1 MLRFA
6 ELALF
11 LSPFAAFFIWRL
23 LAVEGGPSLRVV
35 LLSACCIAALAGV
48 LVWLSRRDV
57 LPPGAPYV
65 PAHLQD
71 GRIVPGHG
79 GPP

>member
-1 MLRFA
+1 MLRLA
-6 ELALF
+6 ELVLF
-11 LSPFAAFFIWRL
+11 LSPFAAFVLWRL
-23 LAVEGGPSLRVV
+23 LAAEGGPSLRVV
-35 LLSACCIAALAGV
+35 LLSACCIVALAGV
-48 LVWLSRRDV
+48 LFWLSRRDV

-71 GRIVPGHG
+71 GRIIPGHA